1 MVHLKSLSLVNSR
14 DNLANSSSKDN
25 LVNNG
30 SNLSRARASN
40 SSHLRPNSPHQRSDS
55 TGKAEMIYAEM
66 FCAL

>member
-1 MVHLKSLSLVNSR
+1 MVNLKSLSLVNNR
-14 DNLANSSSKDN
+14 NNMDNSSN
-25 LVNNG
+25 L
-30 SNLSRARASN
+30 LRARASN

>member
-1 MVHLKSLSLVNSR
+1 MANLKFLSLVNSR
-14 DNLANSSSKDN
+14 DNLVNSSSRDSS
-25 LVNNG
+25 
-30 SNLSRARASN
+30 SNLLRARASN

>member
-25 LVNNG
+25 LVNS

>member
-14 DNLANSSSKDN
+14 DNLANSSSRDN
-25 LVNNG
+25 LVNSS
-30 SNLSRARASN
+30 SNLSRASN